1 VSASF
6 VTELL
11 KNEEVRRTA
20 ISAEE
25 GVLLQKL
32 IAEKCSKVTVEV
44 GLGHGVSAL
53 FICEALVKAG
63 GRRHIAID
71 PNSSG
76 IRNLEEAGFGS
87 LVDFRQQKSHVALP
101 ELVAEGVRVDFALI
115 DGFHTFD
122 HVLLD
127 FFYVDMLLNVGG
139 VVVFDDAEWPAIH
152 RVCRFIA
159 TNRAYRAY
167 AETGGRP
174 VGRASRMISW
184 CARRSRVLGRLLQ
197 PRFSET
203 DESLGFSPHGASLIA
218 FEKLADDNRR
228 WDFDRAF

>member
-1 VSASF
+1 MNASF

-25 GVLLQKL
+25 GALLQKL

-71 PNSSG
+71 LNSSG
-76 IRNLEEAGFGS
+76 IRNLEEARFGS

-101 ELVAEGVRVDFALI
+101 ELVAEGVRVDFA
-115 DGFHTFD
+115 
-122 HVLLD
+122 
-127 FFYVDMLLNVGG
+127 
-139 VVVFDDAEWPAIH
+139 
-152 RVCRFIA
+152 FI
-159 TNRAYRAY
+159 
-167 AETGGRP
+167 E
-174 VGRASRMISW
+174 
-184 CARRSRVLGRLLQ
+184 
-197 PRFSET
+197 
-203 DESLGFSPHGASLIA
+203 
-218 FEKLADDNRR
+218 
-228 WDFDRAF
+228 